1 MCDLET
7 LHNALP
13 HLRSFSI
20 KNATIYGDM
29 PKHIAPCG
37 NVRDLFL
44 RPETGHL
51 WGGYFARKYTNL
63 EVLNLDLPDADDE
76 TLVESEAMTLAR
88 SCRHLK
94 MFTLNHEHCEYEYA
108 YQRLLGILREI
119 DAPIRNL
126 AAGNLNYSS
135 HPKAVNDFCET
146 VSWIN
151 YSDCDELDI
160 EDFLEPLPSCS
171 LLVNLSISTDDES
184 VEVDIILDHCTH
196 LQKLDIRSHKIGIS
210 DDTAN
215 NQHNLKTL
223 ILHGRIQDRIF
234 PYLSHCC
241 SRLSYLSCGFTN
253 ICSDRF
259 LCDCCDC
266 CDTDRCRSCVIYF
279 PNPSLET
286 LRVSADFDYVC
297 KLTRTVKTRQIR
309 EEDVEYYGLTDK
321 HMIVRST
328 NWFRIPRVIYKD
340 LFCGK
345 EDFPVDN
352 ISDYLSK
359 DFDRCGVK
367 GSQEPLDIREKD
379 PIIWIECHS
388 VDEIYLNYKR
398 VRNW

>member
-223 ILHGRIQDRIF
+223 ILHG
-234 PYLSHCC
+234 H
-241 SRLSYLSCGFTN
+241 
-253 ICSDRF
+253 
-259 LCDCCDC
+259 
-266 CDTDRCRSCVIYF
+266 RCRSCVIYF